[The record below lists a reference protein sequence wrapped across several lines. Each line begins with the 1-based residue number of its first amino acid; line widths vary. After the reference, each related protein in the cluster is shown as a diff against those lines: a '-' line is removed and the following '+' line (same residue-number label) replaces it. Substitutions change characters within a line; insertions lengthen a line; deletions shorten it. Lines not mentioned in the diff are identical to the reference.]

1 MEGLGAEPAW
11 LVPGP
16 QRGGLKVQVK
26 LNGKPREVSDGARL
40 GELLDELGLDR
51 RFLVV
56 EHNGEPLARDRVDQ
70 LVLSEADSLELVRP
84 VAGG

>member
-1 MEGLGAEPAW
+1 MVRLWPAVRR
-11 LVPGP
+11 LE
-16 QRGGLKVQVK
+16 VQVTV
-26 LNGKPREVSDGARL
+26 NGKPREIAEGARL

-70 LVLSEADSLELVRP
+70 LELSEADNLELVRP